1 MRGAATTERRAGV
14 AAARGWSVL
23 ASPGLLFVTPTIL
36 VLVLVVALP
45 LVYSL
50 VISFSRFT
58 FLTPRLDRF
67 AGVDNYL
74 KAFADRYFWNSFY
87 VTVKYVVLVVGVEF
101 LLGLL
106 IALLLHG
113 DLRFKGVYYAILT
126 IPMVMSPVGVGLIW
140 KMLLHPGLGVVNYVL
155 SRLGIQEV
163 NWLGSPAMA
172 FWSLLLVDVWQQISF
187 MILVLLA
194 GLVSLPR
201 EPFEA
206 AEIDG
211 ANSLQ
216 RLWYVTVPLLKPVAL
231 VAVLIRT
238 IMAFRT
244 YDLVYVMTR
253 GGPGVST
260 DIISYYIYRT
270 TFMGLDLAQAS
281 AVSYLLLVVVL
292 GLTAALF
299 SALLKQE
306 AV

>member
-1 MRGAATTERRAGV
+1 MRGAATTGHTAGV
-14 AAARGWSVL
+14 YAARRGKPL
-23 ASPGLLFVTPTIL
+23 ATPGTMFVTPTIITL
-36 VLVLVVALP
+36 AFVVALP
-45 LVYSL
+45 LAYSF

-58 FLTPRLDRF
+58 FLTPR
-67 AGVDNYL
+67 VDQFVGLENYL
-74 KAFADRYFWNSFY
+74 KALADRYFWNSFY
-87 VTVKYVVLVVGVEF
+87 VTVKYVILVVGVEF
-101 LLGLL
+101 LLGFL
-106 IALLLHG
+106 IALLLYG

-187 MILVLLA
+187 MILVLMA
-194 GLVSLPR
+194 GLVSLPK

-211 ANSLQ
+211 ASFLQ
-216 RLWYVTVPLLKPVAL
+216 QLWYVTIPLLKPVAL
-231 VAVLIRT
+231 IAVLIRT

-281 AVSYLLLVVVL
+281 AVSYLLLAVVL
-292 GLTAALF
+292 VLIAILF
-299 SALLKQE
+299 SVILKQE
-306 AV
+306 AA